1 MAAVDSTFKNPDSTF
16 VWWIEGDKIA
26 IATTEGDGNTRNTN
40 LSQYKAPII
49 GTGSDYVSDGLLIS
63 YYAEPDEYTDM
74 TASIDIDNV
83 FQPAIIA
90 YVKAKVLMDKA
101 ASTENTQIAQIKLAA
116 ANQAM
121 NEYKELVRKFGAK
134 RRDKT
139 GGTRAVVPVDM
150 R

>member
-1 MAAVDSTFKNPDSTF
+1 MAAVTSTFKNPESTF

-26 IATTEGDGNTRNTN
+26 IATIEGDGGTRNTQT
-40 LSQYKAPII
+40 SMYKAPII
-49 GTGSDYVSDGLLIS
+49 GSGSDYVENGMLIS

-74 TASIDIDNV
+74 TAEIDIDNV
-83 FQPAIIA
+83 FHPAIIC
-90 YVKAKVLMDKA
+90 YVKAKALMDQA
-101 ASTENTQIAQIKLAA
+101 ASTNNPQLAQIKM
-116 ANQAM
+116 ANAQALM

-139 GGTRAVVPVDM
+139 AGTRAVVPANM